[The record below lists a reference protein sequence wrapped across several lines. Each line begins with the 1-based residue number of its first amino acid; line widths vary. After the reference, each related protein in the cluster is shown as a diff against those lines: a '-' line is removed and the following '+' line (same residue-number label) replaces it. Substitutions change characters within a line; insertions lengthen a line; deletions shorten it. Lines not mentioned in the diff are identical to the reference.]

1 MLMYIYLSSEAARND
16 LTSGITINHQ
26 ILVKAFI
33 PWLKNVILHMWLV
46 YKEFPENRCWLE
58 NFRKLNLFY
67 FISQICL
74 NGEIYSLCF
83 WKHSR
88 SIISNR
94 PSLYSVWPN
103 NCNLEFIFVLSELFT
118 CFNSSLTIPG
128 LWNLW
133 SLPKTIWINYLFM
146 SMLYSHQILVQFI
159 YY

>member
-1 MLMYIYLSSEAARND
+1 MSRKLEVLGSTYHSQIDAYVYIYMSSEAARND

-103 NCNLEFIFVLSELFT
+103 NCNLEFIFVLSHFLNDVLWGTDMFNVDELH
-118 CFNSSLTIPG
+118 FNSST
-128 LWNLW
+128 
-133 SLPKTIWINYLFM
+133 
-146 SMLYSHQILVQFI
+146 
-159 YY
+159 